1 MEREF
6 YQRNKEEVLQEL
18 ETSEK
23 GLSAAEAKRRLERDG
38 KNELKS
44 GKKRGFFRRFFS
56 QFCDVLIIILIASA
70 LISVIAA
77 IIEKDPSEYIDAGII
92 LFVIFVNAIIGTI
105 QEGNANN
112 AMERLRSITKPR
124 AKVMRGGKVI
134 KVRTEDI
141 VVGDIVVIEAG
152 DCIPADLRIYESAA
166 LRIEESALTGESLA
180 VEKHDKIIEEQS
192 SIGDRVNMAYM
203 GTTAVN
209 GRGKGIVV
217 ATAMNTEIGKIATML
232 SNTKSE
238 DTPLTKKIKKTS
250 IYISLIVFIV
260 SLFILIM
267 GVASGD
273 SFGKSL
279 ILAVVI
285 AVCAVPEGL
294 PAVMTITMSMG
305 VNEMAKKRAIVKNLT
320 AVETLGS
327 TEIICSDKTG
337 TLTLNKMVVKDLFLF
352 DDDLPEIKK
361 LVTGNE
367 ELVQKIIDESR
378 GYNQL
383 VKCMLLCNDS
393 HLKFEE
399 GKLFSIGDP
408 TEVALSEY
416 GYMHGIIKENVEGK
430 YIRTNEIPFDSDRK
444 LMTTFNEDEGDLISY
459 TKGAVDNLIEKCNRV
474 LINGKIQRLTN
485 KIKQEILDK
494 NSEMAKRALRVLGF
508 AQKTFSNGIPEDLS
522 QAEDNM
528 VFLGL
533 VGMIDPPRKEVYDAI
548 KTCKK
553 AGITTIMITGDHRD
567 TAYAIAKELEI
578 ASSEKEVIT
587 GAELDKLSDEQFL
600 EAVDKF
606 RVYARVS
613 PEHKVKIVE
622 TFKKKNKVV
631 AMTGDGV
638 NDAPSIKRADIGVG
652 MGITGT
658 DVTKEAADII
668 LTDDNFATIV
678 GAVKEGRRVFANI
691 SKVVQYLLGT
701 SLAELIVLTV
711 VLSILRVPFFEP
723 PLILWFNLVSDTL
736 VAIALGKEDAEADI
750 MSKKPRKKGGTLFSG
765 RAGANMVF
773 SCVIVSILT
782 LGVFFFSKYYLGS
795 DAIITTT
802 MCYIV
807 ISISE
812 LLHIY
817 NLKSDIHTVFNKRLF
832 KNKWMNISF
841 MISLFLSLII
851 VLIPSPAIRGFFGIA
866 GIGWMEWLISIG
878 VSLLILPL
886 MEIWKCALRLYER
899 KRDAKKLKKK

>member
-1 MEREF
+1 MGKEF
-6 YQRNKEEVLQEL
+6 YQKPKNEVLQDL

-23 GLSAAEAKRRLERDG
+23 GLSSVEIKKRLERDG
-38 KNELKS
+38 KNVLKS
-44 GKKRGFFRRFFS
+44 GKKRGFFYRFFS
-56 QFCDVLIIILIASA
+56 QFCDILIIILIVSA
-70 LISVIAA
+70 LISIIAA
-77 IIEKDPSEYIDAGII
+77 VVEKDTSEYVDAGII
-92 LFVIFVNAIIGTI
+92 LFVIFINAIIGTI

-112 AMERLRSITKPR
+112 AMEQLKSITKPR
-124 AKVMRGGKVI
+124 AKVIRGGKIVKI
-134 KVRTEDI
+134 KTEEI
-141 VVGDIVVIEAG
+141 VVGDIVVLEAG
-152 DCIPADLRIYESAA
+152 DSIPADLRIYESVA

-180 VEKHDKIIEEQS
+180 VEKHDKIIEEQVA
-192 SIGDRVNMAYM
+192 IGDRINMAYM
-203 GTTAVN
+203 GTTVVN

-232 SNTKSE
+232 NNTKSE

-267 GVASGD
+267 GITSGD

-294 PAVMTITMSMG
+294 PAVMTITMSIG

-352 DDDLPEIKK
+352 DENLPSIRDLVSGEEEI
-361 LVTGNE
+361 
-367 ELVQKIIDESR
+367 VQRIIDESR

-393 HLKFEE
+393 QLKFEE
-399 GKLFSIGDP
+399 GKLSSIGDP

-416 GYMHGIIKENVEGK
+416 GYMHGIIKEHVEGK
-430 YIRTNEIPFDSDRK
+430 YLRVNEIPFDSDRK
-444 LMTTFNEDEGDLISY
+444 LMTTFNQDEGALISY

-474 LINGKIQRLTN
+474 LINGRIERLSN
-485 KIKQEILDK
+485 KIKSEILEK
-494 NSEMAKRALRVLGF
+494 NGKMAKNALRVLGF
-508 AQKTFSNGIPEDLS
+508 AQKTYSNGAPKNIDE
-522 QAEDNM
+522 AEENM

-533 VGMIDPPRKEVYDAI
+533 VGMMDPPRKEVYEAI

-567 TAYAIAKELEI
+567 TAYAIAKELAI
-578 ASSEKEVIT
+578 ASSEREVIT
-587 GAELDKLSDEQFL
+587 GAEIDKLTDEKFL

-613 PEHKVKIVE
+613 PEHKVKIVDAL
-622 TFKKKNKVV
+622 KKKNKVV

-678 GAVKEGRRVFANI
+678 GAVKEGRRVFSNI

-701 SLAELIVLTV
+701 SLAELIVLTI

-736 VAIALGKEDAEADI
+736 VAIALGKEEAELDI
-750 MSKKPRKKGGTLFSG
+750 MSKKPRKKGETLFSG
-765 RAGANMVF
+765 RAGINMVF
-773 SCVIVSILT
+773 SFVIVSILT
-782 LGVFFFSKYYLGS
+782 LGVFFFSKYYLGLDS
-795 DAIITTT
+795 TITTT

-817 NLKSDIHTVFNKRLF
+817 NLKSDIHTLFNNRLF
-832 KNKWMNISF
+832 KNKWLNICF
-841 MISLFLSLII
+841 IISIFLSLII
-851 VLIPSPAIRGFFGIA
+851 VIIPSSAIRNFFGIA
-866 GIGWMEWLISIG
+866 GIGWKEWLISIG
-878 VSLLILPL
+878 VALLILPA
-886 MEIWKCALRLYER
+886 MEIWKSILRVIE
-899 KRDAKKLKKK
+899 KKKSK